1 MKDIVL
7 AVMNQLL
14 ADSAVSTAV
23 GSQIYRAKLD
33 QYNTLPA
40 IVVSRIDAI
49 RPNDTN
55 EDYINS
61 RIQVTVYA
69 SNDGLADD
77 ICEMTAN
84 CLNRYVNRMLGGIYI
99 VSMMDQGSMSDNNPE
114 IGIWNWKVVV
124 GLNGLG

>member
-84 CLNRYVNRMLGGIYI
+84 CLNRYVNSMMGGVYI

-114 IGIWNWKVVV
+114 IGIWMYHRDFMVNYR
-124 GLNGLG
+124 

>member
-1 MKDIVL
+1 
-7 AVMNQLL
+7 MNQLK
-14 ADSAVSTAV
+14 ADTNIATAV
-23 GSQIYRAKLD
+23 GTQVFRARLEPGE
-33 QYNTLPA
+33 TLPA

-61 RIQVTVYA
+61 RVQVTVYA

-77 ICEMTAN
+77 ICEMVAN
-84 CLNRYVNRMLGGIYI
+84 TLNRFVNNMLGGIYI

-114 IGIWNWKVVV
+114 IGIWMYHRDFMVNYR
-124 GLNGLG
+124 

>member
-7 AVMNQLL
+7 AIMNQLK
-14 ADSAVSTAV
+14 ADTNIATAV
-23 GSQIYRAKLD
+23 GTQVFRARLEPGE
-33 QYNTLPA
+33 TLPA

-61 RIQVTVYA
+61 RVQVTVYA

-77 ICEMTAN
+77 ICEMVAN
-84 CLNRYVNRMLGGIYI
+84 TLNRFVNNMLGGIYI

-114 IGIWNWKVVV
+114 IGIWMYHRDFMVNYR
-124 GLNGLG
+124 